1 MAIAL
6 MWVLGPT
13 ELGLILVIVLVVFGA
28 TKVPQLMRGLGQGI
42 REFKDAVHTPDEE
55 DAEPTEPPA
64 AEPPEEE
71 KES

>member
-1 MAIAL
+1 MSIAL

-42 REFKDAVHTPDEE
+42 REFKDAVNTSEGESEKPEE
-55 DAEPTEPPA
+55 PPVAEPPA
-64 AEPPEEE
+64 E

>member
-1 MAIAL
+1 MSIAL

-42 REFKDAVHTPDEE
+42 REFKDAVNTQDEK
-55 DAEPTEPPA
+55 DDKPAELPA
-64 AEPPEEE
+64 AEPPTE